1 MYTHRVMKVSGL
13 TGFSLDLFKE
23 TLYVQTDKFIKFY
36 LIFIDGT
43 ETADRKRQ
51 RLNSEQ
57 DESQSTSNDNEN
69 EQRDDTTTQSWAPR
83 RRLLRERIDR
93 DTRTPPAESESSAT
107 ESNEPATEPTSKFN
121 LKCIF

>member
-1 MYTHRVMKVSGL
+1 M
-13 TGFSLDLFKE
+13 
-23 TLYVQTDKFIKFY
+23 QTDKFIKFQ

-57 DESQSTSNDNEN
+57 DESQSTSNDNEI
-69 EQRDDTTTQSWAPR
+69 EQRDDTEQGWAPR

-121 LKCIF
+121 LKCIFKWLTLNNFQQLL